1 MGGLYEATAH
11 VALPMTQPELA
22 DLLGAAGQ
30 RGQRLTLIG
39 GRRSFG
45 EHFLPTTE
53 SLGVDT
59 TRLPGIATA
68 LEVDER
74 GDLWVRA
81 SGSLTFEGL
90 CHAFPG
96 HIPYDPPTGDRITLA
111 GALAACSHSAVGY
124 FADRVR
130 AFSLLTT
137 DGRVHRCFRGAPG
150 QPGRLFELVPG
161 SFGALG
167 IILDLELCLRSVT
180 PTERAEM
187 NVLFR
192 GENQGHAALDRLEAL
207 YRSGE
212 YPLGRGVFLYGQ
224 RGTTVLFGDRLVQP
238 HRPERPL
245 ALTDDATERNIV
257 LQSLAHRF
265 PGVVH
270 RLVPTVLRA
279 GRCFHAT
286 PYGFCFYQRSYDR
299 AHDFLSGSGLLPR
312 ALRALDVDPLLTV
325 CHQTFAIPVLHGHDF
340 LDLYFG
346 AFDSRLEARLEQQ
359 DVIRLPRCAWP
370 LHAAYGMRDG
380 AYLFSASFSVR
391 RGEASHQQAR
401 AFLSRVSEDASHLGV
416 KVLLLKQAFCDA
428 SALRE
433 MHRPFVNA
441 LKTVRTE
448 VDPDGLLTSRFL
460 AGLGV

>member
-1 MGGLYEATAH
+1 M
-11 VALPMTQPELA
+11 
-22 DLLGAAGQ
+22 
-30 RGQRLTLIG
+30 
-39 GRRSFG
+39 
-45 EHFLPTTE
+45 E

-59 TRLPGIATA
+59 TRLPALATA

-130 AFSLLTT
+130 AFSLLT
-137 DGRVHRCFRGAPG
+137 DEGRVHRCYRGAPG
-150 QPGRLFELVPG
+150 LPGRLFELVPG

-167 IILDLELCLRSVT
+167 VILDMELCLRFVT
-180 PTERAEM
+180 LTERAEM
-187 NVLFR
+187 NVLLK
-192 GENQGHAALDRLEAL
+192 GKNQDHTALDRMEDM
-207 YRSGE
+207 YKSGE
-212 YPLGRGVFLYGQ
+212 YPLGRGVFLYGR

-238 HRPERPL
+238 DRPEKPL
-245 ALTDDATERNIV
+245 PLTDDATERNIV

-270 RLVPTVLRA
+270 RLVPSVMRA
-279 GRCFHAT
+279 GRRFHAT

-299 AHDFLSGSGLLPR
+299 AHDFLSGSGLVPR
-312 ALRALDVDPLLTV
+312 ALRAAGVDPRLTV
-325 CHQTFAIPVLHGHDF
+325 CHQTFAIPVSRGHDF
-340 LDLYFG
+340 LDLYFR
-346 AFDSRLEARLEQQ
+346 AFDRSSLETRLEQQ
-359 DVIRLPRCAWP
+359 DMIRLPPCSWP
-370 LHAAYGMRDG
+370 LHATYGMPGG
-380 AYLFSASFSVR
+380 AYFFSASFSVR
-391 RGEASHQQAR
+391 RDQASHREAED
-401 AFLSRVSEDASHLGV
+401 FLSRVANEASPLGV

-428 SALRE
+428 SVLRE
-433 MHRPFVNA
+433 MHRPFVDA
-441 LKTVRTE
+441 LRTARRE